1 MSIKK
6 VITSYPILFGALI
19 GLVIFSAIIVTET
32 WFPWIGKAWD
42 RHYRLAQSVC
52 FTAGF
57 FGVWVS
63 RYWQW
68 RRRGFLWLS
77 ICVFFLLHT
86 SGVLYY
92 ATQVHPLGLRDWL
105 ALLTVESFVVVF
117 YMDWSTRRFGHP
129 GRHRHSDRAGG
140 ERQGGAP

>member
-6 VITSYPILFGALI
+6 LIITYPILFGALI
-19 GLVIFSAIIVTET
+19 SLMIFGTIVVIET

-42 RHYRLAQSVC
+42 RNNRLVQSVW

-68 RRRGFLWLS
+68 RRRGFFWAS
-77 ICVFFLLHT
+77 VCIFLLVHAL
-86 SGVLYY
+86 GVLYY
-92 ATQVHPLGLRDWL
+92 STQVRPLVLREWIVLLTAESFLVVLYMAWL
-105 ALLTVESFVVVF
+105 AP
-117 YMDWSTRRFGHP
+117 RFGHP
-129 GRHRHSDRAGG
+129 DRHRHSDSAKGI
-140 ERQGGAP
+140 